1 MSKEINIL
9 NYIYENENVTQ
20 RDIAVHVGMSL
31 GGVNLLIKKMVS
43 AGLIRIEAFKNPK
56 LVQYILTPE
65 GMREKATKT
74 YRFIIRNYRQI
85 LRARQVIIAILKE
98 LENAKYKKVYLYGEK
113 DEIFDIISMVVNEE
127 FGDYG
132 ERYEYIGSIG
142 RLKKLIDDELS
153 STTDCSL
160 DEQLILGEKKC
171 AITLIWNVDFNQ
183 RLESA
188 DIVYMNILERIHL
201 SD

>member
-85 LRARQVIIAILKE
+85 LRARQVIMLSSKNLRMLNIKRST
-98 LENAKYKKVYLYGEK
+98 
-113 DEIFDIISMVVNEE
+113 SMVRKMK
-127 FGDYG
+127 Y
-132 ERYEYIGSIG
+132 
-142 RLKKLIDDELS
+142 
-153 STTDCSL
+153 
-160 DEQLILGEKKC
+160 LIL
-171 AITLIWNVDFNQ
+171 LVW
-183 RLESA
+183 
-188 DIVYMNILERIHL
+188 
-201 SD
+201 